1 MAKFKIEEGIEF
13 PDGTSQTTA
22 YTGGGGAANTGD
34 VTFSTNVVE
43 GTGYE
48 LGLSPGPDFTTGD
61 ETDPPG
67 PELGP
72 QYFRVRGGDDPT
84 HLHFDTTNNNV
95 FDLYVGDDTK
105 YFKLSKDGAAVIRTN
120 NHTVSFYDGS
130 ITSDKTAN
138 LEILRPYGIDAPA
151 SNENPDND
159 ATDPDYVIWLVKA
172 DYANYADITTS
183 WTVEMYSNGV
193 RYAIAAV
200 GNAANTNLY
209 RIQLADQT
217 VVIPYRA
224 NLKFYPP
231 NSVWEFNADGTL
243 TLPAGGDIVDS
254 TGNSVLGGGATGPQG
269 PQGEPGATGPQGPQ
283 GPQGATGPQGPQG
296 EPGTSNLGA
305 VGQHII
311 PTTTETYDLGSPT
324 KRFRDLYLKSSTIHL
339 GDKTLSITSNKLEV
353 GGFRFGEAGN
363 VVGVAWTIYEN
374 ALVTIRVHVNTN
386 AETIADSI
394 TKGDKLV
401 LNSPVGSISTLTVVS
416 ISSQIYA
423 PNPSY
428 KDYSLVVAENKNA
441 GEVNIEFNL
450 IKPLFSGSYNDLSD
464 KPISVKGD
472 KGDKGEPGLVGVYE
486 IITGNWSAVA
496 GKVYW
501 VKYTSG
507 AGFTMTLPA
516 SPSLGNWIK
525 LYDGELKFGTT
536 ALTVNG
542 NGNNIRLPDV
552 SNPPNV
558 TWNTSTSTASIN
570 QTLSTPLGPFPIQ
583 FVWDGS
589 VWSVTM

>member
-1 MAKFKIEEGIEF
+1 M
-13 PDGTSQTTA
+13 
-22 YTGGGGAANTGD
+22 
-34 VTFSTNVVE
+34 TFSTNVVE

-48 LGLSPGPDFTTGD
+48 LGLSPGPDFTTGA
-61 ETDPPG
+61 ETDPG

-95 FDLYVGDDTK
+95 FDLYVGNDSK
-105 YFKLSKDGAAVIRTN
+105 YFKLSKDGPAVIGTN

-130 ITSDKTAN
+130 ITSNKTAN

-172 DYANYADITTS
+172 DYANYANITTS

-200 GNAANTNLY
+200 GNAANPNLY

-231 NSVWEFNADGTL
+231 NSVWQFKDDGIL
-243 TLPAGGDIVDS
+243 KLPANGDIQDS
-254 TGNSVLGGGATGPQG
+254 NGNSVT
-269 PQGEPGATGPQGPQ
+269 
-283 GPQGATGPQGPQG
+283 
-296 EPGTSNLGA
+296 
-305 VGQHII
+305 
-311 PTTTETYDLGSPT
+311 
-324 KRFRDLYLKSSTIHL
+324 
-339 GDKTLSITSNKLEV
+339 
-353 GGFRFGEAGN
+353 
-363 VVGVAWTIYEN
+363 
-374 ALVTIRVHVNTN
+374 
-386 AETIADSI
+386 
-394 TKGDKLV
+394 
-401 LNSPVGSISTLTVVS
+401 
-416 ISSQIYA
+416 
-423 PNPSY
+423 
-428 KDYSLVVAENKNA
+428 
-441 GEVNIEFNL
+441 
-450 IKPLFSGSYNDLSD
+450 
-464 KPISVKGD
+464 
-472 KGDKGEPGLVGVYE
+472 VGVYE
-486 IITGNWSAVA
+486 IITSNWNAVA
-496 GKVYW
+496 RKIYW

-516 SPSLGNWIK
+516 SPSLGDWIK

-542 NGNNIRLPDV
+542 NGNNIRLPNV

-558 TWNTSTSTASIN
+558 TWLTSTSTASIN